1 MRTITL
7 PLALAL
13 LGLLPLEGGSQT
25 VAPADRAPLAA
36 LVQEVRLLRQA
47 IEKQTAATVRS
58 RLLATQLAVHAQRV
72 VRAQEAADRA
82 ADAVEA
88 AERKQ
93 DQLRS
98 SMARL
103 TRVSAD
109 VVEEP
114 RRSQL
119 EREGETLRSQLA
131 DQDRAVVHL
140 TTRRTE
146 AEKSLATEQRL
157 YEDLESSLGALDRQV
172 QRPGS

>member
-7 PLALAL
+7 PLTVAL
-13 LGLLPLEGGSQT
+13 LGLLPAQGRSQT
-25 VAPADRAPLAA
+25 VAPADGPSLAA

-47 IEKQTAATVRS
+47 IERQTAATVRS
-58 RLLATQLAVHAQRV
+58 QLLATQMAVQHQRL

-82 ADAVEA
+82 ADAVEG

-93 DQLRS
+93 EQLRA

-103 TRVSAD
+103 SRVSAD
-109 VVEEP
+109 VVDEP

-131 DQDRAVVHL
+131 DQDRTVVRL
-140 TTRRTE
+140 TTRRSE

-157 YEDLESSLGALDRQV
+157 YDDLESSLSTLDRQL